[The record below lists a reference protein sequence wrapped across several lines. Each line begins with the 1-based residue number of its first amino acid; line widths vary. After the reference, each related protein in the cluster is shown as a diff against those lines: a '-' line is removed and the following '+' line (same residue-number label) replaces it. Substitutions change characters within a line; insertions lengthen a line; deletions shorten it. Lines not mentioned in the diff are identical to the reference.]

1 MSTPAVQSPVPAFQ
15 PGQSAPKKK
24 GSPLRRYLVA
34 GVLVW
39 LPIVASLWVVGFLFC
54 LADDTLVLL
63 PLPAAYRPEGLMG
76 LALPALGAVFVLVV
90 LLLTGL
96 LGTNLIGRRLLVW
109 GEDLLHHI
117 PIVGSVYGG
126 VKSFAESVFSQS
138 NSFRKVV
145 MVEYPREG
153 VWSLGFLTAETCR
166 RSARKPV
173 SRTPAS
179 ISPRPST
186 PPVGTRHPAAPAG
199 CGARY
204 ERRCRDEDDH
214 YLRGS
219 RPPGP
224 RTQARAGEEARRLS
238 LAPPR
243 TCWRGS
249 PGGGSGCGPSGRPV
263 TSPALCGLTIADKS

>member
-39 LPIVASLWVVGFLFC
+39 LPIIATVWVVTFLFR
-54 LADDTLVLL
+54 LADRTLLRL
-63 PLPAAYRPEGLMG
+63 PLLSSYRPEGLMG

-145 MVEYPREG
+145 MVEYPRAG
-153 VWSLGFLTAETCR
+153 VWSLGFLTAEDVPEISEKTGVPHACVYISAALNATGGYLAILPRRQIVELEMSVDAAMKMIITCGVVVPP
-166 RSARKPV
+166 APDRK
-173 SRTPAS
+173 RELAK
-179 ISPRPST
+179 
-186 PPVGTRHPAAPAG
+186 PAA
-199 CGARY
+199 
-204 ERRCRDEDDH
+204 
-214 YLRGS
+214 
-219 RPPGP
+219 
-224 RTQARAGEEARRLS
+224 
-238 LAPPR
+238 
-243 TCWRGS
+243 
-249 PGGGSGCGPSGRPV
+249 
-263 TSPALCGLTIADKS
+263 